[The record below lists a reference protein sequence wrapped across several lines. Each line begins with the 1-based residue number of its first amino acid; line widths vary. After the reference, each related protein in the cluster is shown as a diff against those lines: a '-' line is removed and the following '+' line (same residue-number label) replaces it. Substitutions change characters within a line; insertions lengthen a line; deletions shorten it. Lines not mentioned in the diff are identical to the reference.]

1 MALCRDPFRSVE
13 QRHCRKKISIIDHFD
28 SLGNILNLIMQVEL
42 ESRILRAKKYIAL
55 TWPLKKSSSIYRSKR
70 IQNDEKDC

>member
-1 MALCRDPFRSVE
+1 MPRPFPFGGTAPLE
-13 QRHCRKKISIIDHFD
+13 RKKSRLLIIN
-28 SLGNILNLIMQVEL
+28 LGNISNLIMQVEL